1 MRGRATSFVPAED
14 SGYYMIAVN
23 EPPGSTSERTM
34 ATLEKIASFL
44 EGKNDPEKPKDEQL
58 FQEVFTVAGFDLLG
72 GGQKS
77 QFIII
82 N

>member
-1 MRGRATSFVPAED
+1 MSRQVPHL
-14 SGYYMIAVN
+14 SVRWR
-23 EPPGSTSERTM
+23 PC
-34 ATLEKIASFL
+34 EKIASFL

-77 QFIII
+77 SGRC
-82 N
+82 NLCYYV